1 MSAPT
6 HTPPLAVPSGRRR
19 TAGSGADARLHW
31 WALALPAL
39 AFGLLLLLLAGAGA
53 GSGEAH
59 AAPDENSSLV
69 QVTEQLLRAVG

>member
-6 HTPPLAVPSGRRR
+6 HAPPLAVPSGRRR

-39 AFGLLLLLLAGAGA
+39 AFGLLLLLLAGAG
-53 GSGEAH
+53 SGAAH

-69 QVTEQLLRAVG
+69 QVTAQLLRAVG

>member
-6 HTPPLAVPSGRRR
+6 HLAPRHPAAPRALR
-19 TAGSGADARLHW
+19 ATGADARLPW

-39 AFGLLLLLLAGAGA
+39 AFGLLFILLA

-59 AAPDENSSLV
+59 AASGEGSTLV
-69 QVTEQLLRAVG
+69 HVTERLLNAVG